1 MVACSGGGPVSTR
14 LKVGLDELRGLSN
27 MHDALILFFG
37 ANVTSTT
44 RSTEIFS
51 QIMESK

>member
-1 MVACSGGGPVSTR
+1 MVACSGRAPVSTR

-27 MHDALILFFG
+27 LNDILILFFG
-37 ANVTSTT
+37 ASVTSTT
-44 RSTEIFS
+44 RSTETFS